1 MTRGHCLPGR
11 QRSDDNSRMK
21 TILMTLAAVVV
32 ATAASQLAAH
42 HSFAAQYDPTKAVRI
57 SGTLSKIE
65 WTNPHTYF
73 YVDVKE
79 DDGKVTTW
87 GCEGAAAGQL
97 SRRGFKKGD
106 VKIGD
111 TIIIDG
117 YRARDGSH
125 LMDARRMTLSD
136 GRVVAGGSP
145 GDGGPQ

>member
-1 MTRGHCLPGR
+1 
-11 QRSDDNSRMK
+11 MK
-21 TILMTLAAVVV
+21 TRVIAVAAIVAVVGGGR
-32 ATAASQLAAH
+32 LLAH
-42 HSFAAQYDPTKAVRI
+42 HSFAAQYDPTKAIRI
-57 SGTLSKIE
+57 SGTLSKVE

-79 DDGKVTTW
+79 GNGQVTTW

-117 YRARDGSH
+117 YPARDGSR
-125 LMDARRMTLSD
+125 LMDARRMTLAD
-136 GRVVAGGSP
+136 GRIVAGGSP